1 MKTSLKFKLVDA
13 LYISMMIV
21 PFVGAMVL
29 KILMAPASEGLNIS
43 GALVYFSFEKMPLQ
57 PLYITEAQVNSLAVI
72 LFILGLSLYLTH
84 GIKTVPEL
92 KRQLA
97 AEWIVEK
104 ADGLVFDNMGEKYAG
119 FAPFIAAI
127 LCISALSSLSS
138 LLGLYAPTS
147 DLNIIFGWAL
157 LVFGLITFYKL
168 KGGVWNYT
176 KGFFEPIPLFAPMN
190 IISEFATPVSMT
202 LRHFG
207 NVLSG
212 AVISTLL
219 HAALGGIS
227 NIFRVG
233 APAVLS
239 LYFDIFSGCIQ
250 AYIFATLTMIYISN
264 GFPEEAYEE
273 RMKKKAE
280 RQKKKREEEML
291 AAKMEK

>member
-21 PFVGAMVL
+21 PFVGAIVL

-264 GFPEEAYEE
+264 GFPEEAYEKQ
-273 RMKKKAE
+273 MKKKAE
-280 RQKKKREEEML
+280 RARKKREANEL
-291 AAKMEK
+291 AAKLEK

>member
-21 PFVGAMVL
+21 PFIGAMVL
-29 KILMAPASEGLNIS
+29 KILTTPAREGLNIS
-43 GALVYFSFEKMPLQ
+43 GALIYFSFEKMPLQ
-57 PLYITEAQVNSLAVI
+57 PLYITESQVNSWAVI
-72 LFILGLSLYLTH
+72 LFILGLSLFLTH
-84 GIKTVPEL
+84 GMKTVPEL

-104 ADGLVFDNMGEKYAG
+104 VDGLVLDNMGEKYAG

-157 LVFGLITFYKL
+157 LVFGLITYYKL

-219 HAALGGIS
+219 HTALGGIS
-227 NIFRVG
+227 NILRVG

-264 GFPEEAYEE
+264 GFPEEAYEK

-280 RQKKKREEEML
+280 RARKKAE
-291 AAKMEK
+291 AAALVSQNEK

>member
-264 GFPEEAYEE
+264 GFPEEAYEK

-280 RQKKKREEEML
+280 RARKKAE
-291 AAKMEK
+291 AAALVSQNEK